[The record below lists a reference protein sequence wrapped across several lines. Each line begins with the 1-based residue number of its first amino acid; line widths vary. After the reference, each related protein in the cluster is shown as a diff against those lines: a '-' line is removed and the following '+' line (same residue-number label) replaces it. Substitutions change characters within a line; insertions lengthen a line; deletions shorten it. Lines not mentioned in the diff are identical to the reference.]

1 MRTNSRKRRQPK
13 LIDRTRSLAVRND
26 RIKSLV
32 SASGESTIGAQSM
45 NGSGTALR
53 DLQSNPSDHAGGFC
67 LPQYNAAIQ
76 DGRMTLALFI
86 ETKFVPEHVAFKA
99 SAGRTHYQAI
109 LKHLITPELVNGI
122 FRSGRLAITRLRAV
136 PDWPY
141 LDTVRLCDLTG
152 DHVRHL
158 IRAAEAAGY
167 SSQTVKHIRNVF
179 SAIISHAQREGC
191 FQGQNPA
198 SLVKLPKV
206 VRRSQHNLTFQQTRA
221 ILELLPHPARAIAVF
236 TVTTGMNLKEI
247 VDLQW
252 KYVNLDHSDRYVDG
266 ESIPAMSLAVRASL
280 NSASVG
286 NIRSAGRNRNIEIR
300 EPLLSTLSE
309 LTQLNPHPKRDTRAV
324 ISNDRETIPLSSVC
338 TNHLKEVGR
347 ALGIPWLT
355 WQVLRRARTSMV
367 GELLPHLSAPLIT
380 DDASGSARVLQSANA
395 FTSYHVSDT
404 KDAAFAEYRRRTF
417 CFGERLR
424 EA

>member
-1 MRTNSRKRRQPK
+1 MRTNSRKRRQTK
-13 LIDRTRSLAVRND
+13 LTDRTRSFAVRND

-32 SASGESTIGAQSM
+32 YASGESTIGVQSM

-53 DLQSNPSDHAGGFC
+53 DLQSDPSDHAAGFC

-86 ETKFVPEHVAFKA
+86 ETKFAPEHVAFKA
-99 SAGRTHYQAI
+99 GAGQTHYHAI
-109 LKHLITPELVNGI
+109 LKHLITPELVNRI
-122 FRSGRLAITRLRAV
+122 FSSGRLATTRLRAV
-136 PDWPY
+136 PEWPY
-141 LDTVRLCDLTG
+141 LDRVRLCDLTA

-158 IRAAEAAGY
+158 IRAAEATGY

-221 ILELLPHPARAIAVF
+221 ILELLPHPAKAIAIF

-247 VDLQW
+247 ADLQW
-252 KYVNLDHSDRYVDG
+252 KHVNLDHSDRYVDG

-309 LTQLNPHPKRDTRAV
+309 LTRLNPHPTRAV
-324 ISNDRETIPLSSVC
+324 ISNDRETIRLSSFC

-367 GELLPHLSAPLIT
+367 GELLPHLSAPLMT
-380 DDASGSARVLQSANA
+380 DGASGSAMVLHSADA